1 MTLGPAAA
9 KVPPIQFIAGVSGH
23 SGEIPQV
30 QFLDKVDDTRCCAMT
45 FAWGFTEQKTVEVP
59 QLQCSDKVDDVPVVQ
74 VVVRV
79 SWKVPQIQF
88 IA

>member
-1 MTLGPAAA
+1 MGPAAA
-9 KVPPIQFIAGVSGH
+9 KVPPIQFIAGVRGH
-23 SGEIPQV
+23 SGEIPSV
-30 QFLDKVDDTRCCAMT
+30 QFLDKVDDTRCCRMT
-45 FAWGFTEQKTVEVP
+45 GAWVLQQKTVQVP

-79 SWKVPQIQF
+79 SWKVRQIQF